1 MPTLSMALIA
11 EAAEFL
17 KGRVRR
23 TPVEP
28 SQDLSRVLGVPVWLK
43 LESFQVTGSFKIR
56 GALFRLSKLSDSER
70 QAGIATCSAG
80 NHGKAVAY
88 AARELGVK
96 ATIYLPSDVD
106 DSKHR
111 AILGCGAEAVL
122 SKFHGYDDT
131 QAWAQEEAA
140 SSGRTFVHA
149 YDDDC
154 VMAGNGGSL
163 AAEVLEDAPEARAFI
178 LPVGGGGLSA
188 GFSFY
193 AKEKLRD
200 AVVVGCQHKGSPG
213 LALSLERGE
222 AVTRMP
228 AIETTA
234 GGVEGG
240 LGERTFEIL
249 KSRVAGVG
257 LVEEEEIFEGVRWML
272 DKHQYLIEPSAAVAI
287 AACLK
292 GRVGQL
298 KVPAAVILSG
308 RNVSLKT
315 IERVVRRGVFPAG
328 DHGACMPAA

>member
-1 MPTLSMALIA
+1 MPALSMALIA
-11 EAAEFL
+11 EAAGFL
-17 KGRVRR
+17 EGRIRR

-28 SQDLSRVLGVPVWLK
+28 SPGLSRVLGVPAWLK
-43 LESFQVTGSFKIR
+43 LESLQITGSFKVR

-70 QAGIATCSAG
+70 RAGIATCSAG

-96 ATIYLPSDVD
+96 ATVYLPSNVD
-106 DSKHR
+106 ESKHR
-111 AILGCGAEAVL
+111 AILGYGAEAVI
-122 SKFHGYDDT
+122 SKFRGYDDT

-149 YDDDC
+149 YDDDY

-163 AAEVLEDAPEARAFI
+163 AAEVLEDAPEARAFV

-222 AVTRMP
+222 AVTCMP
-228 AIETTA
+228 AIETAA

-240 LGERTFEIL
+240 LGERTFQIL

-272 DKHQYLIEPSAAVAI
+272 DEHQYLIEPSAAVAV

-298 KVPAAVILSG
+298 KAPAAVILSG
-308 RNVSLKT
+308 RNVSLET
-315 IERVVRRGVFPAG
+315 IERVVRRGAFPAG
-328 DHGACMPAA
+328 GRGTA

>member
-1 MPTLSMALIA
+1 MALIA
-11 EAAEFL
+11 EAAGFL
-17 KGRVRR
+17 KGRIRR

-28 SQDLSRVLGVPVWLK
+28 SQGLSRVLGVPVWLK
-43 LESFQVTGSFKIR
+43 LESLQVTGSFKVR

-70 QAGIATCSAG
+70 RAGIATCSAG

-96 ATIYLPSDVD
+96 AIVYLPSDVD
-106 DSKHR
+106 ESKHR
-111 AILGCGAEAVL
+111 AILGYGAEAVL
-122 SKFHGYDDT
+122 SKFRGYDDT
-131 QAWAQEEAA
+131 QAWAQEKAA

-200 AVVVGCQHKGSPG
+200 AVIVGCQHKGSPS

-222 AVTRMP
+222 AVTYMP
-228 AIETTA
+228 ALDTAA

-240 LGERTFEIL
+240 LGERTFQIL

-257 LVEEEEIFEGVRWML
+257 LVGEEEIFEGMRWML
-272 DKHQYLIEPSAAVAI
+272 DEHQYLIEPSAAVAV
-287 AACLK
+287 AACLR

-298 KVPAAVILSG
+298 KAPAAVILSG
-308 RNVSLKT
+308 RNAGLKT
-315 IERVVRRGVFPAG
+315 IERVVRRGGLPAG
-328 DHGACMPAA
+328 DRGAGMPTA